1 MNSVTRKPSLGMG
14 KLSKSMCGVCS
25 VTVTS
30 LPELPPGD
38 LLAVKAKPK
47 PAKIRAVSYEEAN
60 DPLFKRMRSSSSA
73 LAYKRSVLPGAR
85 YATKVVAVDR
95 HMADGR
101 ERQVSGHQR
110 LAVRRQLPQK
120 ADPDADRL
128 LGVVLEAVV
137 PVGVLE
143 PDLEHEVPG
152 EHQPIVA
159 GRQADH
165 AMPGGVAAGALEDR
179 KSVV

>member
-1 MNSVTRKPSLGMG
+1 HSTH
-14 KLSKSMCGVCS
+14 C
-25 VTVTS
+25 TS
-30 LPELPPGD
+30 RRPWRDQAGLALP
-38 LLAVKAKPK
+38 
-47 PAKIRAVSYEEAN
+47 N
-60 DPLFKRMRSSSSA
+60 
-73 LAYKRSVLPGAR
+73 KRSVLPGAR

-120 ADPDADRL
+120 TDPDAGRL

-152 EHQPIVA
+152 KHQPVA
-159 GRQADH
+159 TGRQAYH
-165 AMPGGVAAGALEDR
+165 AVPGGVAAGALDEHPR
-179 KSVV
+179 RHLVLVLERPYLAAELFQEPLARPPQRIREPRR